1 MIAVPV
7 NPDQEPTL
15 KNSMWDRIEQARAE
29 WNVLE
34 HPFYQRWSAGELSR
48 EELADYSGQYRYAT
62 EAIARM
68 SADVATAAPASEQAG
83 LQAHSRE
90 EHKHIAMWDGFVEAV
105 GGTVGAEPNPE
116 TLECV
121 EAWTK
126 EDGFGPQLAR
136 LYAVESGQP
145 EISKTKTEGL
155 AAHYDIH
162 DAPGNRYFTVHEK
175 MDLHHASEGRKLI
188 EKHMNDFSEDEIVV
202 AAEEAFK
209 ANWRL
214 LDGVTAS

>member
-1 MIAVPV
+1 M
-7 NPDQEPTL
+7 N
-15 KNSMWDRIEQARAE
+15 KSMWDRIEQARAE

-34 HPFYQRWSAGELSR
+34 HPFYQRWSAGELTR

-62 EAIARM
+62 EAVARM
-68 SADVATAAPASEQAG
+68 SADVASAAPAYERAG
-83 LQAHSRE
+83 LEAHSRE
-90 EHKHIAMWDGFVEAV
+90 EHDHIAMWDGFVEAV
-105 GGTVGAEPNPE
+105 GGTVGAEPNSE

-121 EAWTK
+121 DAWTT

-145 EISKTKTEGL
+145 EISKTKSEGL

-162 DAPGNRYFTVHEK
+162 DAPGNLYFTVHEK
-175 MDLHHASEGRKLI
+175 MDVHHAEEGRKLI
-188 EKHMNDFSEDEIVV
+188 EKYMNDFGEDELVA
-202 AAEEAFK
+202 AAEEVFK

-214 LDGVTAS
+214 LDGVSTS

>member
-1 MIAVPV
+1 M
-7 NPDQEPTL
+7 NSTL
-15 KNSMWDRIEQARAE
+15 WERIEQARSD

-34 HPFYQRWSAGELSR
+34 HPFYQRWSAGELTR

-68 SADVATAAPASEQAG
+68 SADIATAAPAAERNG
-83 LQAHSRE
+83 LKNHARE
-90 EHKHIAMWDGFVEAV
+90 EAEHVAVGGGFVEAV
-105 GGTVGAEPNPE
+105 GGTVGATPNAE

-121 EAWTK
+121 ETWTK
-126 EDGFGPQLAR
+126 EDGFGRQLAR

-155 AAHYDIH
+155 SEHYEIV
-162 DAPGNRYFTVHEK
+162 DAPGNLYFTIHEN
-175 MDLHHASEGRKLI
+175 MDVHHAEEGRKLI
-188 EKHMNDFSEDEIVV
+188 ERHMNNFSEDELVA

-214 LDGVTAS
+214 LDGVSPN